1 MNLVT
6 ESLVTPWGVW
16 VGALV
21 MGAVGSL
28 HCAAMCS
35 PLVCAACSNS
45 CRPEA
50 RSVPITGL
58 VTYGLARLVSYGSVG
73 FASGLVGFAAV
84 RYANSLPTRIAL
96 SFFVVL
102 LFVVA
107 QWPGVLGRSV
117 PALLER
123 AASFCA
129 GLGVGGG
136 AAGLLG
142 LVTPIVPCGLLW
154 SALIMASQSGG
165 PLHGA
170 GVMMVFA
177 LGSSP
182 GLLAGPLLLGG
193 LKQRWKRGWPW
204 IQALLVGLA
213 CGMVLWRIWAAG
225 SGTLPCH

>member
-1 MNLVT
+1 MNFVT
-6 ESLVTPWGVW
+6 ESLVTSWGVW

-35 PLVCAACSNS
+35 PLVCAACSNP
-45 CRPEA
+45 CRPET
-50 RSVPITGL
+50 RFKPISRL
-58 VTYGLARLVSYGSVG
+58 VTYGLARLASYGSVG

-96 SFFVVL
+96 TVFVVM

-107 QWPGVLGRSV
+107 QWPSVLGRSL
-117 PALLER
+117 PALLEKG
-123 AASFCA
+123 ASFCA

-136 AAGLLG
+136 AGGLLG
-142 LVTPIVPCGLLW
+142 LVTPLVPCGLLW
-154 SALIMASQSGG
+154 SALIMASQGGG

-182 GLLAGPLLLGG
+182 GLLAGPLLFGRLR
-193 LKQRWKRGWPW
+193 QHWKRGWPW

-213 CGMVLWRIWAAG
+213 CAMVLWRIWATGPSA
-225 SGTLPCH
+225 LPCH